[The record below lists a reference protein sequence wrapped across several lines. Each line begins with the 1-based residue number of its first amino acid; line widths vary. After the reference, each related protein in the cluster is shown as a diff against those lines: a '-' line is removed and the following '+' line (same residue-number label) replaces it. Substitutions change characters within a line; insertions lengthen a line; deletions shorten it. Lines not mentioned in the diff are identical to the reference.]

1 MIYLSPEQLLFLHAR
16 LVDETGG
23 SHGVRD
29 LNMLL
34 SALGRPQA
42 SYDNRDLYPDIYT
55 KAAALM
61 VSLIRNHPFLDGKE
75 RTGIAAAAM
84 FLRMNS
90 YQLDATNTEL
100 EEFTLG
106 VAQSKHRIE
115 DIAAGFKCIP
125 NLWIIHPRVE
135 GVERNVTM

>member
-34 SALGRPQA
+34 SALGRPGA
-42 SYDNRDLYPDIYT
+42 SYDTRDLYPKIYA

-61 VSLIRNHPFLDGKE
+61 DSLIRNHPFLDGNK
-75 RTGIAAAAM
+75 RTGIIAAVI
-84 FLRMNS
+84 FLRMNG
-90 YQLDATNTEL
+90 YQLEATNTEL

-106 VAQSKHRIE
+106 VAQLKHCIE
-115 DIAAGFKCIP
+115 DMAGWFQMHTQSMD
-125 NLWIIHPRVE
+125 NSSE
-135 GVERNVTM
+135 SGGS

>member
-1 MIYLSPEQLLFLHAR
+1 MIYPFPEQLLFLHAR

-42 SYDNRDLYPDIYT
+42 SYDNRDLYPNMYT
-55 KAAALM
+55 KTAALM
-61 VSLIRNHPFLDGKE
+61 DSLIRNHPFLDGKE

-84 FLRMNS
+84 FLRMNG
-90 YQLDATNTEL
+90 YQLNATNTEL
-100 EEFTLG
+100 EEFTLL
-106 VAQSKHRIE
+106 VAQSNHRIE
-115 DIAAGFKCIP
+115 DM
-125 NLWIIHPRVE
+125 
-135 GVERNVTM
+135 GVWFQTFTQAIG

>member
-42 SYDNRDLYPDIYT
+42 SYDKDDLYPDIYK

-61 VSLIRNHPFLDGKE
+61 DSLIRNHPFLDGKE
-75 RTGIAAAAM
+75 RTGIAAAVI
-84 FLRMNS
+84 FLRMN
-90 YQLDATNTEL
+90 
-100 EEFTLG
+100 
-106 VAQSKHRIE
+106 
-115 DIAAGFKCIP
+115 AAI
-125 NLWIIHPRVE
+125 N
-135 GVERNVTM
+135 

>member
-1 MIYLSPEQLLFLHAR
+1 MIYLSAEQLLFLHAR

-29 LNMLL
+29 LKMLL
-34 SALGRPQA
+34 SALGRPGA
-42 SYDNRDLYPDIYT
+42 SYETRDLYTNIYT

-61 VSLIRNHPFLDGKE
+61 DSLIRNHPFLDGNK

-84 FLRMNS
+84 FLRMNG
-90 YQLDATNTEL
+90 YQLEATNTEL

-106 VAQSKHRIE
+106 VAQSKHCIE
-115 DIAAGFKCIP
+115 DKAGWFQMHTQSMD
-125 NLWIIHPRVE
+125 NSSE
-135 GVERNVTM
+135 SGGS